1 MTDIMKTS
9 PAVFAVGRDY
19 IISIPVKSPC
29 LAFVRVGDRCYYDHS
44 NGILRSSTDVHKVKV
59 PMEELDAAGKYTV
72 CLRRMIARK
81 PYFSECSDIIEK
93 EYNFYPVSS
102 ECPRLFHISDAHGM
116 VEAPITACKCYEESF
131 GSIDFLVLNGDI
143 IDHSGK
149 LEHFD
154 AIYKIAEGI
163 TGGEKPIV
171 FSRGNHDMRGIYA
184 EKLEDYTPTDKG
196 KSYYTFTLGTVWGM
210 ILDCAEDK
218 NDSHGEYGNTIC
230 AAAFRREQSEYIK
243 KIIDSDG
250 EEYNSPQVKHKM
262 IVSHIPFTMKFNPPF
277 NIEEEL
283 YGEWVELIRSNIK
296 PDLLLSGHEHK
307 IEVLPAGCEK
317 DAYDAKFPTV
327 VASKPHRKDLAFD
340 GAGIELGKDFINVVF
355 CGDNGIINKFT
366 I

>member
-19 IISIPVKSPC
+19 IISIPLKSPC

-44 NGILRSSTDVHKVKV
+44 NGILRSSTDIHKIKL
-59 PMEELDAAGKYTV
+59 PMDALDAEGKYTV
-72 CLRRMIARK
+72 CLRPMIARK

-102 ECPRLFHISDAHGM
+102 DAPRLFHISDAHGM
-116 VEAPITACKCYEESF
+116 AEAPIGAYKCYEENI
-131 GSIDFLVLNGDI
+131 GEVDFFVLNGDI

-154 AIYKIAEGI
+154 TIYKIAEGI
-163 TGGEKPIV
+163 THGEKPIV

-184 EKLEDYTPTDKG
+184 EKLEDYTPTDNG
-196 KSYYTFTLGTVWGM
+196 KSYYTFRLGTIWGM

-218 NDSHGEYGNTIC
+218 CDSHGEYGNTIC
-230 AAAFRREQSEYIK
+230 AHDFRREQTEFIK
-243 KIIDSDG
+243 CVIENAG
-250 EEYNSPQVKHKM
+250 REYNAPNIKHRM

-283 YGEWVELIRSNIK
+283 YAEWVELIRSNIK

-307 IEVLPAGCEK
+307 TAVFPAGCEK
-317 DAYDAKFPTV
+317 DAYDAKFPTL

-340 GAGIELGKDFINVVF
+340 GAGIEFGTDAVNAVF
-355 CGDNGIINKFT
+355 CGNNGIIEKF
-366 I
+366 II